1 MESTTTTNGYKFD
14 FASRTLTIT
23 KKFADAA
30 ENPNSDEYKLIKQF
44 QSDIPNLIIKHRTH
58 KTPSAYHNSNGVKTK
73 HNQFKGLSVE
83 RMEKF
88 INALPNNEKFITPFN
103 FLKAQASYSV
113 LAQWFM
119 AQFPG
124 YRKNPLFYLTN
135 DVEVINFSDYI
146 QKEKDA

>member
-1 MESTTTTNGYKFD
+1 MKAQYNFD
-14 FASRTLTIT
+14 FTSKILTIT
-23 KKFADAA
+23 KAFAEKAS
-30 ENPNSDEYKLIKQF
+30 NPNSDEYELIRRF
-44 QSDIPNLIIKHRTH
+44 QQDIPNLIIKQKTHRT
-58 KTPSAYHNSNGVKTK
+58 PSSYHNSNGVKTK

-88 INALPNNEKFITPFN
+88 INALPNNDKFLTPFN

-119 AQFPG
+119 AQFPD

-135 DVEVINFSDYI
+135 DVAVINYDDYI
-146 QKEKDA
+146 QKKKDA